1 MKLDR
6 SALIAGI
13 VTAVIISVPA
23 ALIGQAIVDPSTN
36 DNPSAGALLLVGV
49 VLFGLR
55 GRRDRS
61 RRCASRCGAPL
72 VHGIVTAIVTFVLVQ
87 GIGVIRHIAANE
99 DVLWSRVLSSALAVD
114 GRGHGRR
121 HHRRPLATRGGA
133 RRVSGEPAS

>member
-23 ALIGQAIVDPSTN
+23 ALIGQAIDDPSTN

-49 VLFGLR
+49 VLFGLAAGATVAAMR
-55 GRRDRS
+55 QQV
-61 RRCASRCGAPL
+61 GAPL

-99 DVLWSRVLSSALAVD
+99 DVLWSRVLSSALLSMVAGTVGGIIG
-114 GRGHGRR
+114 GRLR
-121 HHRRPLATRGGA
+121 HEA
-133 RRVSGEPAS
+133 EPAG